1 MVIKV
6 LQNLVKIKLSE
17 ISQLSI
23 AIKQLYL
30 NSNLYMISFDNTENA
45 FKAKSN
51 SDLNRSYWLF
61 KMVSNP
67 GLVKFGAVAAPI
79 GLAIGFKGLIKNTI
93 FKQFVGGENITE
105 CDKTIAELGKYNIG
119 TILDY
124 SVEGKE
130 SEADFDACCKETIET
145 IHKAKNDK
153 HIPFSVFKVTGLARF
168 ALLEKV
174 SANEKLTD
182 AETKEYEKV
191 KQRVYQISKEAHT
204 ANQPLFID
212 AEESWI
218 QPAIDALADENMA
231 LFNKGKAIV
240 YNTFQLY
247 RKDRLD
253 FLKQT
258 IAKGKANGFHVGAK
272 LVRGAYMEKERAR
285 AIEKNY
291 PSPIQDT
298 KENSDR
304 DYNLAL
310 EECVKNIDMM
320 GLCAGTHNE
329 KSSLYLADLLTKYA
343 VATCD
348 QRVFFSQLL
357 GMSDH
362 ISYNLALANYNVAK
376 YVPYGPVKEVLP
388 YLIRR
393 AQENTSVK
401 GQTGRELG
409 LIIKEKERRKK

>member
-1 MVIKV
+1 
-6 LQNLVKIKLSE
+6 
-17 ISQLSI
+17 
-23 AIKQLYL
+23 
-30 NSNLYMISFDNTENA
+30 MISFDNTENA
-45 FKAKSN
+45 FKAKSD

-61 KMVSNP
+61 KMVGNP
-67 GLVKFGAVAAPI
+67 TVVNFGAKVAPI
-79 GLAIGFKGLIKNTI
+79 GLAIGFKGLIKSTI
-93 FKQFVGGENITE
+93 FKQFVGGENINE
-105 CDKTIAELGKYNIG
+105 CDKTIAELGKFNIG

-130 SEADFDACCKETIET
+130 SEVDFDACCKETIET

-153 HIPFSVFKVTGLARF
+153 LIPFCVFKVTGLARF

-182 AETKEYEKV
+182 AEIKEYEKV
-191 KQRVYQISKEAHT
+191 KQRVFQISKEAFE

-231 LFNKGKAIV
+231 KFNKDKAIV

-258 IAKGKANGFHVGAK
+258 IANAKANGFHVGAK

-285 AIEKNY
+285 AIEKKY
-291 PSPIQDT
+291 PSPIQES
-298 KENSDR
+298 KEDSDI

-329 KSSLYLADLLTKYA
+329 KSSLYLVELMNKYA
-343 VATCD
+343 ISSSD
-348 QRVFFSQLL
+348 KRVYFSQLL
-357 GMSDH
+357 GMSAH
-362 ISYNLALANYNVAK
+362 ISYNLALANYNVSK

-388 YLIRR
+388 YLMRR

-401 GQTGRELG
+401 GQTGRELS
-409 LIIKEKERRKK
+409 LIIKEKERRSKLK

>member
-1 MVIKV
+1 
-6 LQNLVKIKLSE
+6 
-17 ISQLSI
+17 
-23 AIKQLYL
+23 
-30 NSNLYMISFDNTENA
+30 MISFDNTKNA
-45 FKAKSN
+45 FKSKSN
-51 SDLNRSYWLF
+51 SDLSRSYWLF

-67 GLVKFGAVAAPI
+67 QLVNFGAKVAPI
-79 GLAIGFKGLIKNTI
+79 GLIIGFKGLIKNTI
-93 FKQFVGGENITE
+93 FKQFVGGETINE
-105 CDKTIAELGKYNIG
+105 CDNTIAELGKYNIG

-130 SEADFDACCKETIET
+130 SETDFDACCKETIET
-145 IHKAKNDK
+145 IHKAKGNK

-174 SANEKLTD
+174 SSGEKLSD
-182 AETKEYEKV
+182 LEVKEFEKV
-191 KQRVYQISKEAHT
+191 KQRVNLISKEAHL
-204 ANQPLFID
+204 ASQPLFID

-218 QPAIDALADENMA
+218 QPAIDSLADENML
-231 LFNKGKAIV
+231 LFNKEKAIV

-247 RKDRLD
+247 RKDRLE
-253 FLKQT
+253 FLKHT
-258 IAKGKANGFHVGAK
+258 IAQGKANGIHIGAK

-285 AIEKNY
+285 AIEKKY
-291 PSPIQDT
+291 PSPIQDS

-310 EECVKNIDMM
+310 EECIKNIDII

-329 KSSLYLADLLTKYA
+329 KSSLFLVDLLSKYS
-343 VATCD
+343 VSTD
-348 QRVFFSQLL
+348 DTRIYFSQLL

-362 ISYNLALANYNVAK
+362 ISYNLALSNYNVAK

-388 YLIRR
+388 YLMRR

-409 LIIKEKERRKK
+409 LIIKEKARRRKLN

>member
-1 MVIKV
+1 MT
-6 LQNLVKIKLSE
+6 
-17 ISQLSI
+17 
-23 AIKQLYL
+23 
-30 NSNLYMISFDNTENA
+30 SFDNTENA

-61 KMVSNP
+61 KLIGNP
-67 GLVKFGAVAAPI
+67 SLVKFGAAVTPI
-79 GLAIGFKGLIKNTI
+79 ALNVGFKGLIKSTI
-93 FKQFVGGENITE
+93 FKQFVGGENISD
-105 CDKTIAELGKYNIG
+105 CSKTIEQLGKYNIG

-130 SEADFDACCKETIET
+130 SETDFDACCKETIET
-145 IHKAKNDK
+145 IHRANNDK
-153 HIPFSVFKVTGLARF
+153 NIPFCVFKVTGLARF

-174 SANEKLTD
+174 SAKQTLSNSETEEWNRVKNRVHKIAKAAYD
-182 AETKEYEKV
+182 A
-191 KQRVYQISKEAHT
+191 S
-204 ANQPLFID
+204 QPLFID

-218 QPAIDALADENMA
+218 QPAIDELADNSMA
-231 LFNKGKAIV
+231 KFNKEKVIV

-253 FLKQT
+253 FLKT
-258 IAKGKANGFHVGAK
+258 SFEKAKQGNYFIGAK

-285 AIEKNY
+285 AVEMNY
-291 PSPIQDT
+291 PSPIQNT
-298 KENSDR
+298 KEDTDR
-304 DYNLAL
+304 DYDLAV
-310 EECVKNIDMM
+310 EFCMQHIDKF

-329 KSSLYLADLLTKYA
+329 YSSLRLVKSIELKNISKNDKRIY
-343 VATCD
+343 
-348 QRVFFSQLL
+348 FSQLL

-362 ISYNLALANYNVAK
+362 ISYNLSIDGYNVAK

-401 GQTGRELG
+401 GQTGRELS
-409 LIIKEKERRKK
+409 LIIKEKQRRKL

>member
-1 MVIKV
+1 
-6 LQNLVKIKLSE
+6 
-17 ISQLSI
+17 
-23 AIKQLYL
+23 
-30 NSNLYMISFDNTENA
+30 MISFDNTENA
-45 FKAKSN
+45 FKSKSN

-67 GLVKFGAVAAPI
+67 ILVNFGAKVAPL
-79 GLAIGFKGLIKNTI
+79 GLTIGFKELIKSTI
-93 FKQFVGGENITE
+93 FKQFVGGETISE

-130 SEADFDACCKETIET
+130 SESDFDACCKETIET
-145 IHKAKNDK
+145 IHKANGNKN
-153 HIPFSVFKVTGLARF
+153 IPFSVFKVTGLARF

-174 SANEKLTD
+174 SSGEILSD
-182 AETKEYEKV
+182 EETKEYEKV
-191 KQRVYQISKEAHT
+191 KQRVYSICKEAHL
-204 ANQPLFID
+204 ANQALFID

-218 QPAIDALADENMA
+218 QPAIDALADENM
-231 LFNKGKAIV
+231 LVFNKEKAIV

-247 RKDRLD
+247 RKDRLA
-253 FLKQT
+253 FLKLT
-258 IAKGKANGFHVGAK
+258 IVNAKAKGIHVGAK

-285 AIEKNY
+285 ATEKNY

-298 KENSDR
+298 KENSDS

-310 EECVKNIDMM
+310 EQCLKNIDMI

-329 KSSLYLADLLTKYA
+329 KSSLFLVDLLIKYSISA
-343 VATCD
+343 D
-348 QRVFFSQLL
+348 DKRIYFSQLL

-362 ISYNLALANYNVAK
+362 ISYNLALSNYNVAK

-388 YLIRR
+388 YLLRR

-409 LIIKEKERRKK
+409 LIIKEKDRRKK

>member
-1 MVIKV
+1 
-6 LQNLVKIKLSE
+6 
-17 ISQLSI
+17 
-23 AIKQLYL
+23 
-30 NSNLYMISFDNTENA
+30 MISFDNTENA
-45 FKAKSN
+45 FKAKSD

-61 KMVSNP
+61 KMVGNP
-67 GLVKFGAVAAPI
+67 TVVNFGAKVAPI
-79 GLAIGFKGLIKNTI
+79 GLAIGFKGLIKSTI
-93 FKQFVGGENITE
+93 FKQFVGGENINE
-105 CDKTIAELGKYNIG
+105 CDKTIAELGKFNIG

-130 SEADFDACCKETIET
+130 SEVDFDACCKETIET

-153 HIPFSVFKVTGLARF
+153 LIPFCVFKVTGLARF

-182 AETKEYEKV
+182 AEIKEYEKV
-191 KQRVYQISKEAHT
+191 KQRVFQISKEAFE

-231 LFNKGKAIV
+231 KFNKDKAIV

-247 RKDRLD
+247 RKDRFD

-258 IAKGKANGFHVGAK
+258 IANAKANGFHVGAK

-285 AIEKNY
+285 AIEKKY
-291 PSPIQDT
+291 PSPIQES
-298 KENSDR
+298 KEDSDI

-320 GLCAGTHNE
+320 GLCAGKKKK
-329 KSSLYLADLLTKYA
+329 KSSLYLVELMNKYA
-343 VATCD
+343 ISSSD
-348 QRVFFSQLL
+348 KRVYFSQLL

-362 ISYNLALANYNVAK
+362 ISYNLALANYNVSK

-388 YLIRR
+388 YLMRR

-401 GQTGRELG
+401 GQTGRELS
-409 LIIKEKERRKK
+409 LIIKEKERRSKLK